1 MMTLIELMNKILS
14 MLIWKL
20 NLFLS
25 IQQLK
30 IKLSI
35 IMVDPLEINL

>member
-1 MMTLIELMNKILS
+1 MKLIELMNKILS

-30 IKLSI
+30 LKVSI
-35 IMVDPLEINL
+35 IMVEPLEINL

>member
-1 MMTLIELMNKILS
+1 MKLIELMNKIRS

-25 IQQLK
+25 IQQFK
-30 IKLSI
+30 IKVSI
-35 IMVDPLEINL
+35 IMVEPLEINL